1 MEDVIISLLE
11 ISKHLEE
18 ADLGEFD
25 FGRLRDALL
34 KFEQKAPEILQM
46 RRDYRILSNRLT
58 LGVMSKIR
66 AIRNAENRKPV
77 LLREEEIFNCSRLTP
92 GRRIEIDN
100 QLKEELHRVLSTRPH
115 FKMTVLEGG
124 RSKQDSSYKVGA
136 GSQPR

>member
-46 RRDYRILSNRLT
+46 RKDYRILSNHLT

-66 AIRNAENRKPV
+66 TIRSAENRNQGFFK
-77 LLREEEIFNCSRLTP
+77 EEEIFSSSRLTP
-92 GRRIEIDN
+92 GRLIEIDN
-100 QLKEELHRVLSTRPH
+100 QLKEELNRVLSTQFH
-115 FKMTVLEGG
+115 
-124 RSKQDSSYKVGA
+124 
-136 GSQPR
+136 